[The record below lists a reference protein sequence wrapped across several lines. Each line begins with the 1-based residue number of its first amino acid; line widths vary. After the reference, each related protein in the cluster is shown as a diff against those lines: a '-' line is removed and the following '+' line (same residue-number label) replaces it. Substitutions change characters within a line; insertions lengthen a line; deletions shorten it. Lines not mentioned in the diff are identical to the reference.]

1 MSSDDEVGFSQPF
14 RVKSTKD
21 VRCKECSGTVSMND
35 EGRMVCDY
43 CGVVANFVQAKPPS
57 QPLFPKFLWI
67 DPFFWPSQELEESYV
82 VCTSLSVVICCL
94 QKIFCC

>member
-57 QPLFPKFLWI
+57 QPLFSTFLWI
-67 DPFFWPSQELEESYV
+67 DFFFGHRRNLKKVMWCALR
-82 VCTSLSVVICCL
+82 CL
-94 QKIFCC
+94 